1 MYNCQSFVSKKIK
14 KIKDFVE
21 ELSQVVFHVLKES
34 ANAPVG
40 YAVLIYM
47 KDNEIFVLSYTPL
60 D

>member
-1 MYNCQSFVSKKIK
+1 MYNCQSFVSK

-40 YAVLIYM
+40 YAVFIYM
-47 KDNEIFVLSYTPL
+47 KENS
-60 D
+60 